1 LTQKQPPVPEWIAG
15 AVNTQSGVYKSPCCN
30 DNVVLHAGEKFP
42 SCNKHPNLPT
52 RWRLRWLI
60 PNSIPSGDKIPKHG
74 FEVGDRVEIIGEI
87 AKYYGS
93 TIGIIAAVGQSQV
106 PVMKDFHVKL
116 TDGSRVRFFDFQ
128 LRVPPP
134 TMAGLLSDNWRSPSL
149 SGLRGGAESRHLL
162 FATRDFDIH
171 LKLGRSDE
179 KKTVLGQ
186 LTPVPRISLV
196 SLLIGQQQKETTT
209 MDLTGQFKLHQVG
222 GGDGAVEIFIPD
234 QRIICE
240 FPAGV

>member
-1 LTQKQPPVPEWIAG
+1 MTDKEPLVPEWIAG
-15 AVNTQSGVYKSPCCN
+15 AVNAQSGVYKSHCCG
-30 DNVVLHAGEKFP
+30 DRIVLDAVEKFP

-52 RWRLRWLI
+52 RWRLI
-60 PNSIPSGDKIPKHG
+60 PTGILSSGKIPKHG
-74 FEVGDRVEIIGEI
+74 FQVGDRVEVIGTI
-87 AKYYGS
+87 AKYYVS
-93 TIGIIAAVGQSQV
+93 TIGIVTALGQSQV
-106 PVMKDFHVKL
+106 PVMKDFHVEL
-116 TDGSRVRFFDFQ
+116 TDGTLARFFDFQ

-134 TMAGLLSDNWRSPSL
+134 TMAGLLFDNWRSPSL
-149 SGLRGGAESRHLL
+149 SGLRGAAEDRHLL
-162 FATRDFDIH
+162 FVMCDFDIH

-186 LTPVPRISLV
+186 VTPVPRISLV

-209 MDLTGQFKLHQVG
+209 TDLTGAFKLPEIG
-222 GGDGAVEIFIPD
+222 WGDVAVEIFVPG